1 MKKIVALL
9 LALGMTFVLSA
20 CGGAP
25 QDNRVVTG
33 YDIDVPEGFEETEM
47 EGIERYYIHEDGS
60 NINMT
65 VVEKTGMDDASFDE
79 ITVEMLRETLEEGF
93 LSAYDLEVTIAEDS
107 LTRDPV
113 SDFPAYQYTCSYE
126 LGGVTLEQLI
136 VCINADQVYTITYTD
151 ASGSW
156 METFRTSAQNIQLT
170 TQEQ

>member
-1 MKKIVALL
+1 MKKAVALL
-9 LALGMTFVLSA
+9 LALGMTVALSA
-20 CGGAP
+20 CGGTS

-33 YDIDVPEGFEETEM
+33 YDIDAPEGFEEMEM
-47 EGIERYYIHEDGS
+47 EGVELYYINEDGS

-65 VVEKTGMDDASFDE
+65 VAEKTGMDDASFDE

-156 METFRTSAQNIQLT
+156 MDTFRTSAQNIQLT